1 MSAVLPS
8 IALRPPAE
16 DPPLPW
22 ATTRAHMRAD
32 FDRHVQ
38 AMGGPGSVLQ
48 HLFWFCLPTYQAMFW
63 YRLSRH
69 LFLRGWRNAA
79 WVIYLFNV
87 YWTRIEIVPAT
98 AIGPGCLIGHAPAIL
113 CGRIGARFTLH
124 GDGGTGGGMEERDIG
139 GGPDL
144 PVVGDDVTFAIRSIA
159 LGPIHIGDGARLA
172 PGAIVTRDVPPGG
185 FVAAAPSRVL
195 VPGGTRQQEGSA

>member
-8 IALRPPAE
+8 LTLRPPAE

-32 FDRHVQ
+32 FARHVH
-38 AMGGPGSVLQ
+38 AMGGPGGLLQ
-48 HLFWFCLPTYQAMFW
+48 HVFWWFLPTYQALFW

-69 LFLRGWRNAA
+69 LFLRGWRQAA
-79 WVIYLFNV
+79 WVVYLFNV

-98 AIGPGCLIGHAPAIL
+98 AIGPGCFIGHPPAVL
-113 CGRIGARFTLH
+113 CGRIGANFTLH

-144 PVVGDDVTFAIRSIA
+144 PVVGDNVTFAIRTMA
-159 LGPIHIGDGARLA
+159 LGPIRIGDGARLA
-172 PGAIVTRDVPPGG
+172 PGVIVTRDVPAGAV
-185 FVAAAPSRVL
+185 VAAAPPRVL
-195 VPGGTRQQEGSA
+195 AAAAKEQGTA